1 MEITSLSYFAFPQSR
16 RRCFLIYLLTIQW
29 QAAEINVIFNEMLF
43 EQSVT
48 SFTNNEWVPT
58 RISLDWSS
66 FGKRVVSIKKNPS
79 VKTTWIKTINKCS
92 HLKVVSPHLLSKSK
106 RKPAKEVYLSK
117 TAAGKVTAWN
127 FNKKIPSQVPFTITF
142 FRIFQHTK
150 VVVVNVKHKFHLESR

>member
-1 MEITSLSYFAFPQSR
+1 MSLLKLFENDSNMEITSLSYFAFPQSR

-48 SFTNNEWVPT
+48 SSTNNECPPKSGKTDFVGW
-58 RISLDWSS
+58 WS
-66 FGKRVVSIKKNPS
+66 FGKRVVSIKQNPS

-117 TAAGKVTAWN
+117 IAAGKVTAWN
-127 FNKKIPSQVPFTITF
+127 FNKKIPSQVPFTVTF
-142 FRIFQHTK
+142 FRIF
-150 VVVVNVKHKFHLESR
+150 